1 MKMKWMIGIGLA
13 ACLGQL
19 VWGQPVEDLS
29 SFSREQLQQLQQ
41 QLKEQEKQLM
51 SFWIDEEWQAD
62 EEIKKHQERSLLQT
76 NLPQPSLANDM
87 MLVRIVGIRRV
98 DEEVLRYYPASPN
111 WLPYYELH
119 AQVLKSWI
127 DQYVVGMPKI
137 KLPVRAGDIL
147 HLLWMGCKRE
157 KGGELVPAPSVW
169 EVGKQYLITGYPVF
183 IKAPWDE
190 HRPRWMIV
198 QDNPSWDR
206 VWLRAGLGECSSG
219 FIGRG
224 WSSVNHI
231 TSFAVPSPAA
241 LVLQVPN
248 RIEAPFEEQV
258 LVLDEEVAYYRL
270 ATREQRI
277 QWAKQRVQN
286 SALPLWKRQRAL
298 LYLYIVYDP
307 HYYPSVGRFPPDEV
321 LRQQYPGEEPYVVRG
336 RLRSRR
342 VVEYLTYLQG
352 LSEPL
357 LQAFGLRVVDRHG
370 GLYSKAPA
378 EEVERWV
385 KIVESFLEA
394 GRPVAVRREAAELL
408 ANKLERLF
416 FAETDSY
423 YYVKATES
431 DWTWLRVY
439 AQVLRGRW
447 EREQDKVVR
456 AHLAKGW
463 TSLLSK
469 EVRRQLEAIEKRL
482 RELGQ
487 GE

>member
-1 MKMKWMIGIGLA
+1 MKRMISLGLA
-13 ACLGQL
+13 VCLGL
-19 VWGQPVEDLS
+19 VVWGQPVEDLS
-29 SFSREQLQQLQQ
+29 SFSREQLQQLQE
-41 QLKEQEKQLM
+41 QLKEQETQLM
-51 SFWIDEEWQAD
+51 SLWIDEKLQAD
-62 EEIKKHQERSLLQT
+62 EEIKKHRARSLLQT
-76 NLPQPSLANDM
+76 DLPQPGLANDM
-87 MLVRIVGIRRV
+87 MQVRIVGIRRV

-127 DQYVVGMPKI
+127 DQYPEI

-157 KGGELVPAPSVW
+157 KGGELVPAPPVW
-169 EVGKQYLITGYPVF
+169 EVGKQYLITGYPVYF
-183 IKAPWDE
+183 KALWDE
-190 HRPRWMIV
+190 HESGWMIA
-198 QDNPSWDR
+198 QDNLSWDR
-206 VWLRAGLGECSSG
+206 VWLRAGLGECSSS
-219 FIGRG
+219 FIGRE
-224 WSSVNHI
+224 WSSVYHI
-231 TSFAVPSPAA
+231 TSLAVPSLAA

-258 LVLDEEVAYYRL
+258 QVLDEEAAYYRL

-286 SALPLWKRQRAL
+286 TNLPLWKRQRAL
-298 LYLYIVYDP
+298 LYLYIAYNSHD
-307 HYYPSVGRFPPDEV
+307 YEEDSSLSNET
-321 LRQQYPGEEPYVVRG
+321 LRQQYPGEKPYVVRG

-370 GLYSKAPA
+370 GLYSQAPA

-394 GRPVAVRREAAELL
+394 GRPVVVRREAAELL
-408 ANKLERLF
+408 ANNLEGLF
-416 FAETDSY
+416 FAETDSH

-431 DWTWLRVY
+431 DWAWLRVY
-439 AQVLRGRW
+439 AQVLRSRW

-463 TSLLSK
+463 ASLLSK

-482 RELGQ
+482 RELGR